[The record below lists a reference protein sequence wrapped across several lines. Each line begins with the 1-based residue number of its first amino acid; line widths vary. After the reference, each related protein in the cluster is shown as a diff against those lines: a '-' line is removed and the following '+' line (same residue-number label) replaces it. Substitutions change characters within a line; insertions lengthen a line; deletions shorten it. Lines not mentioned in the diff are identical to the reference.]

1 VGLITVLSP
10 AAKTIEV
17 HKIAGALGAEISG
30 VDLARDLDD
39 ATVAEIRRVWLDNC
53 VVFFRNQDLPPAR
66 FLALAK
72 GFGEPIEYPF
82 LKGLDGFPEII
93 TVAKLEHEK
102 INFGGVWHSDTSY
115 LDIPPMATMLIAREV
130 PPVGGDTLFA
140 NQYLAYETLSD
151 GMKRLLDGLIALNAS
166 AKADVT
172 RTREDRVRDS
182 KNPQARKDYL
192 AEHPAV
198 RTHPETGRKALYVNV
213 AHTLRFKDM
222 SEEESAPILDF
233 LFRHQIRPEFTCR
246 FHWEP
251 GSIAFWDNRC
261 AQHNP
266 INDYHGYRRLMHRI
280 TLKGDKPVQ

>member
-1 VGLITVLSP
+1 MLSP
-10 AAKTIEV
+10 ATRNIEV
-17 HKIAGALGAEISG
+17 HRIAGALGAEVSG

-39 ATVAEIRRVWLDNC
+39 ATVAEIRRIWLDNC
-53 VVFFRNQDLPPAR
+53 VVFFRNQELAPAQ
-66 FLALAK
+66 FLELAK
-72 GFGEPIEYPF
+72 RFGEPIEYPF

-115 LDIPPMATMLIAREV
+115 LDLPPMATMLIAREV

-140 NQYLAYETLSD
+140 NQYLAYDTLSE
-151 GMKRLLDGLIALNAS
+151 GMKRLLDGLVALNAS

-172 RTREDRVRDS
+172 RTREDRMKDS
-182 KNPQARKDYL
+182 NNPQARKDYV
-192 AEHPAV
+192 AEHPVV

-213 AHTLRFKDM
+213 AHTVRFTDM
-222 SEEESAPILDF
+222 SEAESAPILDY

-266 INDYHGYRRLMHRI
+266 VNDYHGYRRLMHRI
-280 TLKGDKPVQ
+280 TLKGDKPIQ

>member
-1 VGLITVLSP
+1 MLSP
-10 AAKTIEV
+10 ATRNIEV
-17 HKIAGALGAEISG
+17 HRIAGALGAEISG

-39 ATVAEIRRVWLDNC
+39 ATVAEIRRIWLDNC
-53 VVFFRNQDLPPAR
+53 VVFFRNQELAPAQ
-66 FLALAK
+66 FLELAK
-72 GFGEPIEYPF
+72 RFGEPIEYPF

-115 LDIPPMATMLIAREV
+115 LDLPPMATMLIAREV

-140 NQYLAYETLSD
+140 NQYLAYDTLSE
-151 GMKRLLDGLIALNAS
+151 GMKRLLDGLVALNAS

-172 RTREDRVRDS
+172 RTREDRMKDS
-182 KNPQARKDYL
+182 NNPQARKDYV
-192 AEHPAV
+192 AEHPVV

-213 AHTLRFKDM
+213 AHTVRFTDM
-222 SEEESAPILDF
+222 SEAESAPILDY

-266 INDYHGYRRLMHRI
+266 VNDYHGYRRLMHRI
-280 TLKGDKPVQ
+280 TLKGDKPIQ

>member
-1 VGLITVLSP
+1 MLSP

-17 HKIAGALGAEISG
+17 HRIAGALGAEISG
-30 VDLARDLDD
+30 VNLARDLDD

-66 FLALAK
+66 FRALAK
-72 GFGEPIEYPF
+72 RFGEPIEYPF

-115 LDIPPMATMLIAREV
+115 LDIPPMATMLVAREV

-140 NQYLAYETLSD
+140 NQCLAYETLSD

-172 RTREDRVRDS
+172 RTREDRLKDS

-213 AHTLRFKDM
+213 AHTLRFKNM

-266 INDYHGYRRLMHRI
+266 VNDYHGYRRLMHRI
-280 TLKGDKPVQ
+280 TLKGDKPV